1 MKKLV
6 FMFFASTLLISCV
19 SGESKPLQLNSDS
32 CDFCRMTITN
42 GQFGA
47 ELITQKGRCYKFDD
61 VFCMVQFAKSNTS
74 VNYQSYFV
82 CDYLMKNKLISVE
95 KCIYLKGDSI
105 KSPMNGNAI
114 AFSSKKDA
122 LHYQSKYNAVILTWK
137 ELYNSY

>member
-6 FMFFASTLLISCV
+6 FIFFATTLLISCV

-61 VFCMVQFAKSNTS
+61 VSCMVQFAKSNTS

-82 CDYLMKNKLISVE
+82 CDYLMNNKLISVE
-95 KCIYLKGDSI
+95 KCIYLKGDFI
-105 KSPMNGNAI
+105 KSPMNGKAI

-122 LHYQSKYNAVILTWK
+122 MQYQSKYKADILTWK